1 MCLFLQVLQPVR
13 DLVWL
18 FRGGPP
24 PGPAILPRL
33 VGFDDGMIA
42 IDALKPG
49 IGEVCRPGELV
60 QGQIVE
66 QGRLEGVQRASV
78 SSQAA
83 RFRGRGC
90 LG

>member
-1 MCLFLQVLQPVR
+1 MCLFLHVLQPVR

-42 IDALKPG
+42 IDTLKPDVR
-49 IGEVCRPGELV
+49 EVFASQEDQFDARPN
-60 QGQIVE
+60 
-66 QGRLEGVQRASV
+66 
-78 SSQAA
+78 
-83 RFRGRGC
+83 C
-90 LG
+90 